1 MNIAF
6 IAKKFN
12 FTFNEKKKIPTQN
25 AELFQV
31 LGELS
36 LKIINTR
43 RRQPS
48 GVINQDAHRD
58 PIS

>member
-6 IAKKFN
+6 IAENFN

-36 LKIINTR
+36 LKIINT
-43 RRQPS
+43 
-48 GVINQDAHRD
+48 
-58 PIS
+58 